1 MTEMRGSVT
10 NVTLLSLLGLTAAV
24 AGVNITR
31 NGKVFNVFQ
40 VTKFPNDE
48 CTVSGTKVAY
58 CLYIIKLV
66 TRYVQG
72 VCLSGSECDSRGG
85 SILGTCAA
93 GFGSCCAI
101 YVSDCGSDNFQFN
114 LTYIVNP
121 GTTTILSFV

>member
-1 MTEMRGSVT
+1 MRGSVT
-10 NVTLLSLLGLTAAV
+10 SVTILGLLSLTAAV
-24 AGVNITR
+24 AAVNITR

-58 CLYIIKLV
+58 YYIAIVKLV